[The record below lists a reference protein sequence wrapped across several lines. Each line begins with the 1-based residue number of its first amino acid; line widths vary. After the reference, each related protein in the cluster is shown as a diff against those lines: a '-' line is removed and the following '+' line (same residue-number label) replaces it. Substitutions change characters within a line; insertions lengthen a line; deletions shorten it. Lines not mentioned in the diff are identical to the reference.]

1 MAKILKELS
10 GHSGSKIYLMEDGDG
25 LFVRKVGNTTR
36 NIKRLRALKAMSYA
50 VPQIYRIDGDSFDM
64 EYIHGLDMKNYLA
77 ANSTKEL
84 ENFLLYVLRKMTDIC
99 ADTRYDFTR
108 IYEQKLSWL
117 DSSHGFP
124 FTKEELIARLPK
136 ILPRTSHHGDFT
148 LENIIHSENGFYM
161 IDAVSI
167 EYESYIFDIAKLRQD
182 LECRWF
188 LRNDNVRLGA
198 KLNDLQNKILEA
210 FPEAY
215 DDNLLILMLL
225 RVYLHTQKNDSNY
238 KFIMKEIK
246 RLWK

>member
-1 MAKILKELS
+1 MAKIVKELS
-10 GHSGSKIYLMEDGDG
+10 GHSGSKIYLMEDDAG
-25 LFVRKVGNTTR
+25 LFVRKVGNTIR
-36 NIKRLRALKAMSYA
+36 NIERLGALKELSYA
-50 VPQIYRIDGDSFDM
+50 VPEIYRIDGDSFDM

-77 ANSTKEL
+77 TNSTKEL
-84 ENFLLYVLRKMTDIC
+84 ETFLLSVLRSMSDIC
-99 ADTRYDFTR
+99 NGTRYDFTK

-117 DSSHGFP
+117 DSSHDFP
-124 FTKEELIARLPK
+124 FTKEELITKLPK
-136 ILPRTSHHGDFT
+136 ILPRTLHHGDFT

-188 LRNDNVRLGA
+188 LRNDNIRLSA

-210 FPEAY
+210 FPEAS